1 MVQVPPSLWATIIAI
16 LAGVGWVFGPSVAA
30 IYAATVY
37 LFVVHPFDVGDM
49 LLLGPTSTS
58 LNQIVWVCARLI
70 LTNLLAPHKA
80 A

>member
-1 MVQVPPSLWATIIAI
+1 MPASLWVTIISI
-16 LAGVGWVFGPSVAA
+16 MAGVSWVFGSSVAA

-58 LNQIVWVCARLI
+58 LNQIVWVRPLARQS
-70 LTNLLAPHKA
+70 
-80 A
+80 